1 MKKAAAMPASLK
13 ERSSRLQMFAR
24 PRSDNDINSNA
35 NIDVPATA
43 ATQQSREPGRYQSS
57 APVLTSVAER
67 RELADSARVPV
78 PNGNA
83 RQPAVHQRRFSQPP
97 PESVQ
102 QSHSQS
108 PSSRHI
114 DIFTGSQ
121 LGDSFMNSGL
131 TTPLYEPSEAEP
143 DPITQKR
150 PTVAVP
156 ATTSA
161 APIVRAPPRYNFDK
175 KFPSS
180 GGLAFQI
187 GEDLRMKVVPVSGTK
202 HHNPS
207 YMNDGF
213 NRGAANGYSRPAPNY
228 RTSYTRPESSPEK
241 QPNLPLRE
249 VRLRH
254 VPRAKQIDY
263 DDRQKRSASPAYDNR
278 GRYLRD
284 REEGGRPVSRF
295 QGLAEVEMG
304 GRRIELIDE
313 DENRDQDDG
322 TSTIG
327 GREDGRETPR
337 MRRHLLSPQRAAFEN
352 AFTTTMPPFRPSAPK
367 DRKRRRQSLDYDDMA
382 LSNMN
387 YAELQKEAFDFDPS
401 KLTAHV
407 GAGGSAD
414 TLNAKL
420 EQYQH
425 QTEEEQHVMFKSM
438 NADDWEEA
446 GDWFADRFGEIMHKL
461 RVARRNKRRM
471 IQEFE
476 QEAASREEA
485 VRLQTEA
492 IDQKLSKMKQDGLR
506 VVNTKEGSQQVAK

>member
-24 PRSDNDINSNA
+24 PKSDNDVKTIT
-35 NIDVPATA
+35 NIDVPTTA
-43 ATQQSREPGRYQSS
+43 AAQQNREPGRYQSS
-57 APVLTSVAER
+57 GPGLASVAER

-83 RQPAVHQRRFSQPP
+83 RQPAIHQRRFSQPP

-131 TTPLYEPSEAEP
+131 TTPMYEASEAEP
-143 DPITQKR
+143 DTKR
-150 PTVAVP
+150 NTIAVP
-156 ATTSA
+156 AITSA
-161 APIVRAPPRYNFDK
+161 APVIRAPPRYNFDK

-228 RTSYTRPESSPEK
+228 RTNYTRPESSPEK
-241 QPNLPLRE
+241 QPNLAMRE

-254 VPRAKQIDY
+254 VPRTKQIDY
-263 DDRQKRSASPAYDNR
+263 DDGQKRSASPAFDGR
-278 GRYLRD
+278 GRFTRD
-284 REEGGRPVSRF
+284 REEDTRPVSRF
-295 QGLAEVEMG
+295 QGLADVEMG
-304 GRRIELIDE
+304 GRRIDVIDE
-313 DENRDQDDG
+313 DENGDQDDG

-327 GREDGRETPR
+327 GREDGREIPR
-337 MRRHLLSPQRAAFEN
+337 MKRHLLSPQRAVLEN
-352 AFTTTMPPFRPSAPK
+352 AFTTTMPPFRPSVPK
-367 DRKRRRQSLDYDDMA
+367 DRKRRRESLDYDDMA

-387 YAELQKEAFDFDPS
+387 YAELQNEAFDFDPS
-401 KLTAHV
+401 KVTAHV
-407 GAGGSAD
+407 GTGGGAD

-425 QTEEEQHVMFKSM
+425 QTEKEQHSMFKSM

-476 QEAASREEA
+476 QEAASREED
-485 VRLQTEA
+485 VRVQTET
-492 IDQKLSKMKQDGLR
+492 IDQKLAKMKQDGLR
-506 VVNTKEGSQQVAK
+506 VVNAREGSQQVGK

>member
-24 PRSDNDINSNA
+24 PKSDNDVNTIT
-35 NIDVPATA
+35 NIDVTTTA
-43 ATQQSREPGRYQSS
+43 ATQQSRELGRYQSS
-57 APVLTSVAER
+57 APGLASVAER
-67 RELADSARVPV
+67 RELAESARVPV

-83 RQPAVHQRRFSQPP
+83 RQPAIHQRTYSQPP

-131 TTPLYEPSEAEP
+131 TTPMYAPSEAEP
-143 DPITQKR
+143 ELKR
-150 PTVAVP
+150 NTVAVP

-161 APIVRAPPRYNFDK
+161 PPIIRAPPRYNFDK

-180 GGLAFQI
+180 GGLAFQV
-187 GEDLRMKVVPVSGTK
+187 GEDMRLKVVSVSGTK

-213 NRGAANGYSRPAPNY
+213 NRGAANGYSRPAPPY

-241 QPNLPLRE
+241 KPNMPVRE

-254 VPRAKQIDY
+254 VPRTKQIDY
-263 DDRQKRSASPAYDNR
+263 DDGQKRSASPAYDSR
-278 GRYLRD
+278 GRFARD
-284 REEGGRPVSRF
+284 REEDTRPVSRY
-295 QGLAEVEMG
+295 QGLAEVEVG
-304 GRRIELIDE
+304 GRGIEAIDE
-313 DENRDQDDG
+313 VEHGDQDDG

-327 GREDGRETPR
+327 GHEDGRETPR
-337 MRRHLLSPQRAAFEN
+337 MKRHLLSPQRAVLEN
-352 AFTTTMPPFRPSAPK
+352 AFTTTMPPFRPSVPK
-367 DRKRRRQSLDYDDMA
+367 DRKRRRESLDYDDMA
-382 LSNMN
+382 LSNMK
-387 YAELQKEAFDFDPS
+387 YAELQNEAFEFDPS
-401 KLTAHV
+401 KVTAQV
-407 GAGGSAD
+407 GTGGGAD

-425 QTEEEQHVMFKSM
+425 QTEKEQHSMFKSM

-471 IQEFE
+471 IQDFE
-476 QEAASREEA
+476 QEAASREED
-485 VRLQTEA
+485 VRLQTET

-506 VVNTKEGSQQVAK
+506 VVNAREGSQQAGK

>member
-1 MKKAAAMPASLK
+1 
-13 ERSSRLQMFAR
+13 MFAR
-24 PRSDNDINSNA
+24 PKSDDVNSNT
-35 NIDVPATA
+35 NFDVPASS
-43 ATQQSREPGRYQSS
+43 ATQQSRELGRYQSS

-143 DPITQKR
+143 EPITQKR
-150 PTVAVP
+150 NVVAVP

-161 APIVRAPPRYNFDK
+161 APIARAPPRYNFDK

-202 HHNPS
+202 NHNPS

-249 VRLRH
+249 VRLPH
-254 VPRAKQIDY
+254 VPRAKQINHDG
-263 DDRQKRSASPAYDNR
+263 REKRSASPAYDSR
-278 GRYLRD
+278 GRFTRD
-284 REEGGRPVSRF
+284 RDEDARPMSRF
-295 QGLAEVEMG
+295 QGLAEVEVG
-304 GRRIELIDE
+304 GRRIEVIDE
-313 DENRDQDDG
+313 DENGDQDDG

-327 GREDGRETPR
+327 GREDGREAPR

-352 AFTTTMPPFRPSAPK
+352 AFTTTMPPFRPSAPRDK
-367 DRKRRRQSLDYDDMA
+367 KRRRESLDYDDMA

-387 YAELQKEAFDFDPS
+387 FAELQKEAFDFDPS
-401 KLTAHV
+401 KATAH
-407 GAGGSAD
+407 AGTGGGED

-425 QTEEEQHVMFKSM
+425 QTEKEQHLMFKNM

-485 VRLQTEA
+485 VRLHTET

-506 VVNTKEGSQQVAK
+506 VVNTKEGSQQAPK